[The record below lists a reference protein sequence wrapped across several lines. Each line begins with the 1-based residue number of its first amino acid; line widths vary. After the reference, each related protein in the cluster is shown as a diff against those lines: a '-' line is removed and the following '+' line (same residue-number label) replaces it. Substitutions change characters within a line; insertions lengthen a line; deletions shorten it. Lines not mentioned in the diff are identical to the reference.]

1 MLLALINV
9 ALVPRVLDWM
19 AVSARSA
26 WLKDVSCVLRMPDN
40 VKVVSTVTLSK
51 GAFVTSARMVVLAII
66 QWCVMI
72 A

>member
-1 MLLALINV
+1 M
-9 ALVPRVLDWM
+9 ALVSRVLDWK